1 MVSLQA
7 DPVFMQFFLSIVF
20 DGLEQKYSV
29 VLDRVCTRLKRKKAL
44 GQPAD
49 QMVRTS
55 KKPLIMEMKSEEK
68 ANINNTLIQEV
79 PNEDQKNR
87 FL

>member
-29 VLDRVCTRLKRKKAL
+29 VLDRGKTLVYGYQCGSFRLIRYFSL
-44 GQPAD
+44 H
-49 QMVRTS
+49 
-55 KKPLIMEMKSEEK
+55 
-68 ANINNTLIQEV
+68 
-79 PNEDQKNR
+79 
-87 FL
+87 